1 MQGEGSRAAI
11 VRRLYEAFDAA
22 RFEAEPFDPDVEYVN
37 PPDAIEPGTRR
48 GVDKMREAL
57 ESVREGFGQAKL
69 EVERMEEAGERV
81 AVRLSMGVRGPASG
95 IEGAVPQSHLWTF
108 RDGKIVRFE
117 WSFDSDWAFQAVG
130 GRPGP

>member
-1 MQGEGSRAAI
+1 MEGETPRAAI

-22 RFEAEPFDPDVEYVN
+22 RFDAEPFDSNVEYVN

-48 GVDKMREAL
+48 GVDEMREAL
-57 ESVREGFGQAKL
+57 ESVREGFGEAKL
-69 EVERMEEAGERV
+69 EVERLEEAGERV

-117 WSFDSDWAFQAVG
+117 WSFDRDWAFEALG
-130 GRPGP
+130 ERPGA